1 MAEDVQGIV
10 KQSAFLADRHR
21 LDTVTAKPTANY
33 TIAGVCAIIALLVYG
48 LLVTL
53 QVMDFRAYQFQ

>member
-21 LDTVTAKPTANY
+21 LDTITVKPTANY
-33 TIAGVCAIIALLVYG
+33 TLAGVCAIVALLVYG

-53 QVMDFRAYQFQ
+53 QVMDFQAYQFQ

>member
-21 LDTVTAKPTANY
+21 LDTITARPTANY
-33 TIAGVCAIIALLVYG
+33 SVAGICAIIALIVYG

-53 QVMDFRAYQFQ
+53 QVMDFGAYQFQ

>member
-1 MAEDVQGIV
+1 MSEDVQGIV

>member
-1 MAEDVQGIV
+1 MSEDVQGIV

-48 LLVTL
+48 LLVAV
-53 QVMDFRAYQFQ
+53 QVMDFQAYQFQ

>member
-21 LDTVTAKPTANY
+21 LDAVTTKPAANY
-33 TIAGVCAIIALLVYG
+33 TAAGICAIIALLVYG

>member
-21 LDTVTAKPTANY
+21 LDTITEKPVADY
-33 TIAGVCAIIALLVYG
+33 TFAGICAIIALLVYG

>member
-21 LDTVTAKPTANY
+21 LDTLTAKPAANY
-33 TIAGVCAIIALLVYG
+33 TLAGVCAIIALLVYG

>member
-1 MAEDVQGIV
+1 MSEDVQGIV

-53 QVMDFRAYQFQ
+53 QVVDFRAYQFQ